1 MKKWIAVILAV
12 LLLGPTFAFAE
23 AVPVLD
29 LNDPVVDVTT
39 DGESVHL
46 ELGGLTL
53 RFGAVGEEGSEAL
66 VLNILGDGEVLF
78 AAAARPEDGRVLLTA
93 DGLSHSYAAPL
104 PGGQLVESA
113 DDADGGDGAPLA
125 ALLEGVMSAAEIEP
139 AADGLR
145 FRLPYTAVNRVLREL
160 LPTIEQIPN
169 ADELIAALDE
179 AEARGDGFE
188 LSGEIGLGKDTQ
200 LSLAVTAVEGGV
212 AADEPAAL
220 AELSVST
227 VEDGADFRLS
237 VSSPGLGADPLFLLQ
252 GSLRGDE
259 DKGLTLHVDL
269 FAGSAADGAPVLTLD
284 LRTGDGFAFTL
295 DAAEL
300 LRVEAAYDK
309 AAGSLL
315 LNVETEGFA
324 ATLSAAVAEG
334 EGELRPC
341 RFPNQVVALEGELT
355 VVLEGELTGEQRSA
369 LSEELQQA
377 LAPVIAFLAPK
388 LAEAGIL

>member
-78 AAAARPEDGRVLLTA
+78 AAAARPEDGRVLITA

-113 DDADGGDGAPLA
+113 DDADDEDGAPLA

-139 AADGLR
+139 AADGLH
-145 FRLPYTAVNRVLREL
+145 FRLPYTAVNQLLREL
-160 LPTIEQIPN
+160 LPTLEQIPN

-179 AEARGDGFE
+179 SEARGDGFE
-188 LSGEIGLGKDTQ
+188 LSGVFGLGEDTPIT
-200 LSLAVTAVEGGV
+200 LAVTPVEGGV
-212 AADEPAAL
+212 AADEPVAL
-220 AELSVST
+220 AVLSVNT
-227 VEDGADFRLS
+227 FEDGTDFSLS
-237 VSSPGLGADPLFLLQ
+237 VTSPALGTDPLFLLQ

-259 DKGLTLHVDL
+259 DEGLTLHVEL
-269 FAGSAADGAPVLTLD
+269 FVSSAAADTPLVTLD

-300 LRVEAAYDK
+300 LHAEAAYDK
-309 AAGSLL
+309 AAGTAL
-315 LNVETEGFA
+315 LNVEAEGFA
-324 ATLSAAVAEG
+324 GTLTAAVAEG
-334 EGELRPC
+334 EAELRLC
-341 RFPNQVVALEGELT
+341 RFPNQIIEIEGELT
-355 VVLEGELTGEQRSA
+355 EEQSSELSD
-369 LSEELQQA
+369 ELQQA
-377 LAPVIAFLAPK
+377 LTPVIEFLAPM
-388 LAEAGIL
+388 LADAGLL

>member
-113 DDADGGDGAPLA
+113 DDADDEDGAPLA

-139 AADGLR
+139 AADGLH
-145 FRLPYTAVNRVLREL
+145 FRLPYTAVNQLLREL
-160 LPTIEQIPN
+160 LPTLEQIPN

-188 LSGEIGLGKDTQ
+188 LSGVIGLGVDTPIT
-200 LSLAVTAVEGGV
+200 LAVTPVEGGV
-212 AADEPAAL
+212 AADEPVAL
-220 AELSVST
+220 AVLSVNT
-227 VEDGADFRLS
+227 FEDGTDFSLS
-237 VSSPGLGADPLFLLQ
+237 VTSPALGTDPLFLLQ

-259 DKGLTLHVDL
+259 DEGLTVHVDL
-269 FAGSAADGAPVLTLD
+269 FVSSASADTPLVTLD
-284 LRTGDGFAFTL
+284 LRTGDDFAFTL
-295 DAAEL
+295 DAAGL
-300 LRVEAAYDK
+300 LHVEAAYDK
-309 AAGSLL
+309 AAGTAL
-315 LNVETEGFA
+315 LNVEAEGFA

-334 EGELRPC
+334 EAELRLC
-341 RFPNQVVALEGELT
+341 RFPNQIIEIEGELT
-355 VVLEGELTGEQRSA
+355 EEQSSELSD
-369 LSEELQQA
+369 ELQQA
-377 LAPVIAFLAPK
+377 LTPVIEFLAPM
-388 LAEAGIL
+388 LADAGLL

>member
-78 AAAARPEDGRVLLTA
+78 AAAARPEDGRVLITA

-113 DDADGGDGAPLA
+113 DDEDGAPLA

-139 AADGLR
+139 AADGLH
-145 FRLPYTAVNRVLREL
+145 FRLPYTAVNQLLREL
-160 LPTIEQIPN
+160 LPTLEQIPN

-179 AEARGDGFE
+179 SEARGDGFE
-188 LSGEIGLGKDTQ
+188 LSGVFGLGEDTPIT
-200 LSLAVTAVEGGV
+200 LAVTPVEGGV
-212 AADEPAAL
+212 AADEPVAL
-220 AELSVST
+220 AVLSVNT
-227 VEDGADFRLS
+227 FEDGTDFSLS
-237 VSSPGLGADPLFLLQ
+237 VTSPALGTDPLFLLQ

-259 DKGLTLHVDL
+259 DEGLTLHVEL
-269 FAGSAADGAPVLTLD
+269 FVSSAAADTPLVTLD

-295 DAAEL
+295 DAAGL
-300 LRVEAAYDK
+300 LHAEAAYDK
-309 AAGSLL
+309 AAGTVL
-315 LNVETEGFA
+315 LNVEAEGFA
-324 ATLSAAVAEG
+324 GTLTAAVAEG
-334 EGELRPC
+334 EGELRLC
-341 RFPNQVVALEGELT
+341 RFPNQIIEIEGELT
-355 VVLEGELTGEQRSA
+355 EEQSSELSD
-369 LSEELQQA
+369 ELQQA
-377 LAPVIAFLAPK
+377 LTPVIEFLAPM
-388 LAEAGIL
+388 LAEAGLF

>member
-78 AAAARPEDGRVLLTA
+78 AAAARPEDGRVLITA

-113 DDADGGDGAPLA
+113 DDEDGAPLA

-139 AADGLR
+139 AADGLH
-145 FRLPYTAVNRVLREL
+145 FRLPYTAVNQLLREL
-160 LPTIEQIPN
+160 LPTLEQIPN

-179 AEARGDGFE
+179 SEARGDGFE
-188 LSGEIGLGKDTQ
+188 LSGVFGLGEDTPIT
-200 LSLAVTAVEGGV
+200 LAVTPVEGGV
-212 AADEPAAL
+212 AADEPVAL
-220 AELSVST
+220 AVLSVNT
-227 VEDGADFRLS
+227 FEDGTDFSLS
-237 VSSPGLGADPLFLLQ
+237 VTSPALGTDPLFLLQ

-259 DKGLTLHVDL
+259 DEGLTLHVEL
-269 FAGSAADGAPVLTLD
+269 FVSSAAADTPLVTLD

-295 DAAEL
+295 DAAGL
-300 LRVEAAYDK
+300 LHAEAAYDK
-309 AAGSLL
+309 AAGTAL
-315 LNVETEGFA
+315 LNVEAEGFA
-324 ATLSAAVAEG
+324 GTLTAAVAEG
-334 EGELRPC
+334 EAELRLC
-341 RFPNQVVALEGELT
+341 RFPNQIIEIEGELT
-355 VVLEGELTGEQRSA
+355 EEQSSELSD
-369 LSEELQQA
+369 ELQQA
-377 LAPVIAFLAPK
+377 LTPVIEFLAPM
-388 LAEAGIL
+388 LAEAGLL

>member
-78 AAAARPEDGRVLLTA
+78 AAAARPEDGRVLITA

-113 DDADGGDGAPLA
+113 DDEDGAPLA

-139 AADGLR
+139 AADGLH
-145 FRLPYTAVNRVLREL
+145 FRLPYTAVNQLLREL
-160 LPTIEQIPN
+160 LPTLEQIPN

-179 AEARGDGFE
+179 SEARGDGFE
-188 LSGEIGLGKDTQ
+188 LSGVFGLGEDTPIT
-200 LSLAVTAVEGGV
+200 LAVTPVEGGV
-212 AADEPAAL
+212 AADEPVAL
-220 AELSVST
+220 AVLSVNT
-227 VEDGADFRLS
+227 FEDGTDFSLS
-237 VSSPGLGADPLFLLQ
+237 VTSPALGTDPLFLLQ

-259 DKGLTLHVDL
+259 DEGLTLHVEL
-269 FAGSAADGAPVLTLD
+269 FVSSAAADTPLVTLD

-295 DAAEL
+295 DAAGL
-300 LRVEAAYDK
+300 LHAEAAYDK
-309 AAGSLL
+309 AAGTAL
-315 LNVETEGFA
+315 LNVEAEGFA
-324 ATLSAAVAEG
+324 GTLSAAVAEG
-334 EGELRPC
+334 EAELRLC
-341 RFPNQVVALEGELT
+341 RFPNQIIEIEGELT
-355 VVLEGELTGEQRSA
+355 EEQSSELSD
-369 LSEELQQA
+369 ELQQA
-377 LAPVIAFLAPK
+377 LTPVIEFLAPM
-388 LAEAGIL
+388 LAEAGLL

>member
-78 AAAARPEDGRVLLTA
+78 AAAARPEDGRVLITA

-113 DDADGGDGAPLA
+113 DDEDGAPLA

-139 AADGLR
+139 AADGLH
-145 FRLPYTAVNRVLREL
+145 FRLPYTAVNQLLREL
-160 LPTIEQIPN
+160 LPTLEQIPN

-179 AEARGDGFE
+179 SEARGDGFE
-188 LSGEIGLGKDTQ
+188 LSGVFGLGEDTPIT
-200 LSLAVTAVEGGV
+200 LAVTPVEGGV
-212 AADEPAAL
+212 AADEPVAL
-220 AELSVST
+220 AVLSVNT
-227 VEDGADFRLS
+227 FEDGTDFSLS
-237 VSSPGLGADPLFLLQ
+237 VTSPALGTDPLFLLQ

-259 DKGLTLHVDL
+259 DEGLTLHVEL
-269 FAGSAADGAPVLTLD
+269 FVSSAAADTPLVTLD

-300 LRVEAAYDK
+300 LHAEAAYDK
-309 AAGSLL
+309 AAGTAL
-315 LNVETEGFA
+315 LNVEAEGFA
-324 ATLSAAVAEG
+324 GTLTAAVAEG
-334 EGELRPC
+334 EAELRLC
-341 RFPNQVVALEGELT
+341 RFPNQIIEIEGELT
-355 VVLEGELTGEQRSA
+355 EEQSSELSD
-369 LSEELQQA
+369 ELQQA
-377 LAPVIAFLAPK
+377 LTPVIEFLAPM
-388 LAEAGIL
+388 LADAGLL

>member
-78 AAAARPEDGRVLLTA
+78 AAAARPEDGRLLLTA
-93 DGLSHSYAAPL
+93 DGLSHSYAVPM
-104 PGGQLVESA
+104 PGAELVESA

-139 AADGLR
+139 AADGLH
-145 FRLPYTAVNRVLREL
+145 FRLPYTAVNQLLREL
-160 LPTIEQIPN
+160 LPTLEQIPN

-179 AEARGDGFE
+179 SEARGDGFE
-188 LSGEIGLGKDTQ
+188 LSGVIGLGVDTPIT
-200 LSLAVTAVEGGV
+200 LAVTPVEGGV
-212 AADEPAAL
+212 AADEPVAL
-220 AELSVST
+220 AVLSVNT
-227 VEDGADFRLS
+227 FEDGTDFSLS
-237 VSSPGLGADPLFLLQ
+237 VTSPALGTDPLFLLQ

-259 DKGLTLHVDL
+259 DEGLTLHVEL
-269 FAGSAADGAPVLTLD
+269 FVSSAAADTPLVTLD

-300 LRVEAAYDK
+300 LHAEAAYDK
-309 AAGSLL
+309 AAGTAL
-315 LNVETEGFA
+315 LNVEAEGFA
-324 ATLSAAVAEG
+324 GTLRAAVAEG
-334 EGELRPC
+334 EGELRLC
-341 RFPNQVVALEGELT
+341 RFPHQIIEIEGELT
-355 VVLEGELTGEQRSA
+355 EEQSSELSD
-369 LSEELQQA
+369 ELQQA
-377 LAPVIAFLAPK
+377 LTPVIAFLAPK
-388 LAEAGIL
+388 LAEAGLL

>member
-78 AAAARPEDGRVLLTA
+78 AAAARPEDGRVLITA

-113 DDADGGDGAPLA
+113 DDADDEDGAPLA

-139 AADGLR
+139 AADGLH
-145 FRLPYTAVNRVLREL
+145 FRLPYTAVNQLLREL
-160 LPTIEQIPN
+160 LPTLEQIPN

-179 AEARGDGFE
+179 SEARGDGFE
-188 LSGEIGLGKDTQ
+188 LSGVFGLGEDTPIT
-200 LSLAVTAVEGGV
+200 LAVTPVEGGV
-212 AADEPAAL
+212 AADEPVAL
-220 AELSVST
+220 AVLSVNT
-227 VEDGADFRLS
+227 FEDGTDFSLS
-237 VSSPGLGADPLFLLQ
+237 VTSPALGTDPLFLLQ

-259 DKGLTLHVDL
+259 DEGLTLHVEL
-269 FAGSAADGAPVLTLD
+269 FVSSAAADTPLVTLD

-295 DAAEL
+295 DAAGL
-300 LRVEAAYDK
+300 LHAEAAYDK
-309 AAGSLL
+309 AAGTAL
-315 LNVETEGFA
+315 LNVEAEGFA
-324 ATLSAAVAEG
+324 GTLTAAVAEG
-334 EGELRPC
+334 EAELRLC
-341 RFPNQVVALEGELT
+341 RFPNQIIEIEGELT
-355 VVLEGELTGEQRSA
+355 EEQSSELSD
-369 LSEELQQA
+369 ELQQA
-377 LAPVIAFLAPK
+377 LTPVIEFLAPM
-388 LAEAGIL
+388 LADAGLL